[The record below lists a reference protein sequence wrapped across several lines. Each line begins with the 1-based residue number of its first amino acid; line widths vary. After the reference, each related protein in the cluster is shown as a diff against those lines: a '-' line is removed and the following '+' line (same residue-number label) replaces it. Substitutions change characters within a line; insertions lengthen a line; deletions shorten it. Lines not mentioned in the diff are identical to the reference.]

1 MNRSESIPV
10 TRVAICD
17 DHPIVREGFR
27 QLIEADG
34 TMLVEREFGTVAEV
48 LAEGALRGMDVLV
61 LDLSLPDGEGLEV
74 LDAAVRDH
82 PALKVVVLSMHDS
95 PSFARDALAR
105 GASGFVSKGAGAD
118 ELPAAL
124 AAAMRWEVYLST
136 GLAERLAEDGGGQA
150 DAGADTNL
158 PALTAREHAVFVRL
172 AQGESASEIAQALG
186 ISKKTVYNHRLCA
199 MQKLGAR
206 SPVELHQIA
215 RRHGLIG

>member
-1 MNRSESIPV
+1 MINPERSANIIH
-10 TRVAICD
+10 VAICD

-27 QLIEADG
+27 QLIEAEGLMVVD
-34 TMLVEREFGTVAEV
+34 REFGTAAET
-48 LAEGALRGMDVLV
+48 LAERALDGIDVLV

-74 LDAAVRDH
+74 LDAAIRRH
-82 PALKVVVLSMHDS
+82 PSLKVVVLSMHDS

-124 AAAMRWEVYLST
+124 AAACRWEIYLS
-136 GLAERLAEDGGGQA
+136 GDLGKRLEDDGAGDA
-150 DAGADTNL
+150 DL
-158 PALTAREHAVFVRL
+158 PALTAREHTVFVRL
-172 AQGESASEIAQALG
+172 AHGDSPAQIADALG
-186 ISKKTVYNHRLCA
+186 ITTKTVYVHRLSV

-206 SPVELHQIA
+206 GPLDLHQMA